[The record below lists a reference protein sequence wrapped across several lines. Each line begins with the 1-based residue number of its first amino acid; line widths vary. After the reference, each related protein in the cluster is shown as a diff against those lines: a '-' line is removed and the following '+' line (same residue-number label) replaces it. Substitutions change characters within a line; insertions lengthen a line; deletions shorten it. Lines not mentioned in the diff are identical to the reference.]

1 MSFLTGLAGKV
12 NNWFDAHS
20 DEVVE
25 VTQNL
30 IAIPS
35 VNPKFDPEAS
45 PGGEASVQDYI
56 AQFLNQLGMEPTVYS
71 VSDDRPNLFTPLD
84 PDAARS
90 IAFNGHVDVVPA
102 GDEKSW
108 SFPPFGGAISNGRVY
123 GRGAMDMK
131 GGIASSLLALKALHE
146 VGFALDGRVG
156 MHTVIDEEAG
166 GFGTRDLLSHMGFAP
181 DGVIVAEPSNEELQI
196 AAGGLDWVRVTIRG
210 RSGHAGWR
218 FAEIYPQPFDSAE
231 RDAESSINAIDLASN
246 FLQAV
251 NRLENHWAA
260 TKVHPLLPPGITTIS
275 PGVIRGGSGLDDQG
289 LPTLFNNPAVIPDS
303 VAVDFDLKFLPG
315 EDNSVRKEF
324 ENFVSTWAQQHPW
337 TSKNPPIVKWELANL
352 RFPSMDTPL
361 ESPLVASLSKSIED
375 GGNSPRI
382 TGFPAV
388 ADSAFYSA
396 AGSAAV
402 IHGPEG
408 AGIHGPDEWVSI
420 ESLKRVS
427 RNLSLTALSFLG
439 GR

>member
-1 MSFLTGLAGKV
+1 MPSRTVLTNAV
-12 NNWFDAHS
+12 NDWFDAHS

-25 VTQNL
+25 LTQNL

-35 VNPKFDPEAS
+35 VNPKFDSEAS
-45 PGGEASVQDYI
+45 PHGEANVQDYI
-56 AQFLNQLGMEPTVYS
+56 AEFLSQLGMEPTVYE
-71 VSDDRPNLFTPLD
+71 VSDGRPNLYTPLD
-84 PDAARS
+84 PSTDRT

-102 GDEKSW
+102 GDPQSW
-108 SFPPFGGAISNGRVY
+108 SSPPFGGAISNGRVY

-131 GGIASSLLALKALHE
+131 GGIASSLLALKALRE
-146 VGFALDGRVG
+146 VGFAIDGRVG
-156 MHTVIDEEAG
+156 MHTVVDEEAG
-166 GFGTRDLLSHMGFAP
+166 GFGTRNLLSRIGPAP
-181 DGVIVAEPSNEELQI
+181 DSVIVGEPSNEEIQI

-231 RDAESSINAIDLASN
+231 REVASSINAIDLATN
-246 FLQAV
+246 FLDAV
-251 NRLENHWAA
+251 NGLEKQWASA
-260 TKVHPLLPPGITTIS
+260 KIHPLLPPGITTIS

-289 LPTLFNNPAVIPDS
+289 LPALFNNPAVIPDS

-315 EDNSVRKEF
+315 EDGSVRQEF
-324 ENFVSTWAQQHPW
+324 ERFVSNWAQQHPW
-337 TSKNPPIVKWELANL
+337 TSEHPPIVKWELADL
-352 RFPSMDTPL
+352 RFPSMDTPVDN
-361 ESPLVASLSKSIED
+361 PLVTHLSKSVEATGD
-375 GGNSPRI
+375 SPCI

-388 ADSAFYSA
+388 ADSAFYAA

-402 IHGPEG
+402 IYGPKG

-427 RNLSLTALSFLG
+427 RNLSLTALTFLDG
-439 GR
+439 K